1 MLMDLDIGGAMKK
14 YLSRFRSNVSWCGID
29 VCIDAWGSECEG
41 RAEKARAVCLF

>member
-1 MLMDLDIGGAMKK
+1 MKK
-14 YLSRFRSNVSWCGID
+14 YLFGLGAIVSWCGID